1 MPVVTDHDN
10 KNPSWAQE
18 HQPWSSEHHSRAQPG
33 VQSKAKLPTPPPTLP
48 DTRKEFPTL
57 DIAQVEYIVYMD
69 DPFLRSFKKGLFH
82 AKMTMPDLLR
92 YPFKAM
98 ANQVCIR

>member
-1 MPVVTDHDN
+1 MPVVTDYDN

-33 VQSKAKLPTPPPTLP
+33 IQSKAKLPTPPPTLP

-57 DIAQVEYIVYMD
+57 DIAQVGYIVYMD
-69 DPFLRSFKKGLFH
+69 CIAELQGTLPCKDDDARFTTVPF
-82 AKMTMPDLLR
+82 
-92 YPFKAM
+92 
-98 ANQVCIR
+98 